1 MLLLRRCWA
10 RVQINSA
17 SISTYGNRV
26 SGYFLCKR
34 LFGQKIR
41 DDNKLRK
48 IKELSKILK
57 DTDPANEMIN

>member
-1 MLLLRRCWA
+1 MDIFY
-10 RVQINSA
+10 V
-17 SISTYGNRV
+17 
-26 SGYFLCKR
+26 KD

-48 IKELSKILK
+48 IKIELSKILK